1 MKKGRE
7 EMRKVDWMS
16 KLKTDKKGPPM
27 PTPKEM
33 REPRKVLEEL
43 CNKSMDDMGY
53 AETHDVDIDQALSEL
68 SAYYK
73 SQEGRKLPCEHL
85 VCKTKNG
92 KITELYIEGE
102 EWIRK
107 SQEVKRLGVEGI
119 YDVIMQV
126 MKKYLLNKKSNWN
139 VVPVKEI
146 AQAIYKAQ
154 EAK

>member
-1 MKKGRE
+1 
-7 EMRKVDWMS
+7 
-16 KLKTDKKGPPM
+16 
-27 PTPKEM
+27 M

-107 SQEVKRLGVEGI
+107 SQEVKRLGVEEI
-119 YDVIMQV
+119 KTTLINFAT
-126 MKKYLLNKKSNWN
+126 KKYDTKGKTILCIFDSKQLNN
-139 VVPVKEI
+139 VAE
-146 AQAIYKAQ
+146 AIYKAQ